1 MHQPNQLA
9 ARSDDHA
16 LEPVPDGARQNWLQ
30 LSWSTA
36 GIVTTLV
43 QLFLGALTTFVA
55 GFRIAIVAGV
65 AVTII
70 GSLLGWGMGHV
81 AYRTGLASTVLS
93 RRHGLGQRGSVLLA
107 LVFGF
112 MIIGF
117 IALENAMLY
126 KGFLFYTE
134 LADTLALRLLV
145 YGGLTLAWILLTAF
159 GFSLVSRVASSTLI
173 AFLAV
178 LVYMLFDVIASSGQS
193 WASVLQ
199 YGAQVPPQML
209 QAMGADSDS
218 GKFIFCVNVLIG
230 SAGALALMDADLGRY
245 ARSSRDIALAALAG
259 NLFMDVVMVAVGG
272 IIMYAG
278 MDQLIAHYVRV
289 DGLAPEAAR
298 ALALQSPD
306 SVAAAFIIFGGALGT
321 LLMVLAQSKAQVL
334 NTYSASL
341 SLTSL
346 FDALFGWRP
355 GRVVFVVLANLL
367 ACLMLSGAILEWVNG
382 FITVLGVLTTCF
394 CGIILADYFIVAPR
408 RAAAAIPDVNLAGVA
423 TLVLA
428 FVLAHFVL
436 QRWLPL
442 EFFTALVVCLLVYP
456 LLSLNGARRAGA
468 AAAR

>member
-16 LEPVPDGARQNWLQ
+16 LEPVPGGARQNWLQ

-134 LADTLALRLLV
+134 LADTLPLRLLV

-159 GFSLVSRVASSTLI
+159 GFTLVSRVASITLI

-341 SLTSL
+341 SLTGM

-355 GRVVFVVLANLL
+355 GRLLFVVLANLL

-408 RAAAAIPDVNLAGVA
+408 RTAAAIPDVNWAGVA

-442 EFFTALVVCLLVYP
+442 EFFTALVVCLVVYP
-456 LLSLNGARRAGA
+456 LLSLKGARRAGA
-468 AAAR
+468 AVAR

>member
-1 MHQPNQLA
+1 MHQPHQLA

-16 LEPVPDGARQNWLQ
+16 LEPVPGGARQNWLQ

-134 LADTLALRLLV
+134 LADTLPLRLLV

-159 GFSLVSRVASSTLI
+159 GFTLVSRVASITLI

-341 SLTSL
+341 SLTSM

-355 GRVVFVVLANLL
+355 GRLLFVVLANLL
-367 ACLMLSGAILEWVNG
+367 ACLMLSGAILEWVNS

-408 RAAAAIPDVNLAGVA
+408 RAAAAIPDVNWAGVA

-428 FVLAHFVL
+428 FMPAHVVL

-442 EFFTALVVCLLVYP
+442 EFFTALVVCLVVYP
-456 LLSLNGARRAGA
+456 LLSLKGARRAGA
-468 AAAR
+468 AVAR

>member
-159 GFSLVSRVASSTLI
+159 GFGLVSRVASSTLI

-289 DGLAPEAAR
+289 DGLAPDAAR

>member
-1 MHQPNQLA
+1 MHQPHQLA

-134 LADTLALRLLV
+134 LADTLPLRLLV

-159 GFSLVSRVASSTLI
+159 GFTLVSRVASITLI

-178 LVYMLFDVIASSGQS
+178 LGYMLFDVIASSGQS
-193 WASVLQ
+193 WATVLQ

-289 DGLAPEAAR
+289 DGLAPDAAR

-341 SLTSL
+341 SLTGM

-355 GRVVFVVLANLL
+355 GRLLFVVLANLL

-408 RAAAAIPDVNLAGVA
+408 RAAAAIPDVNRAGVA

-442 EFFTALVVCLLVYP
+442 EFFTALVVCLVVYP
-456 LLSLNGARRAGA
+456 LLSLKGARRAGA
-468 AAAR
+468 AVAR